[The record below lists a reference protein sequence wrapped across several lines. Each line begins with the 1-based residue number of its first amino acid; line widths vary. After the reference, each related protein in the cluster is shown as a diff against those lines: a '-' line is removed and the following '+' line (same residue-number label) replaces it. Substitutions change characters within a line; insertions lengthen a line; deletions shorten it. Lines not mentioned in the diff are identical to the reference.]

1 MGGNYM
7 HKEKAEVVVLQI
19 VMQTLE
25 SFIFLWNMIF
35 TQVKL
40 HVCQWFFF

>member
-25 SFIFLWNMIF
+25 SFIFL
-35 TQVKL
+35 
-40 HVCQWFFF
+40 